1 MYAVLNMG
9 YTPSQWINLTQKE
22 KAFIMASIQIKLD
35 EEKKAVARSKAA
47 ANKSRGRRK

>member
-22 KAFIMASIQIKLD
+22 KAFIIAAISIKVE
-35 EEKKAVARSKAA
+35 EEKKQQSKIK
-47 ANKSRGRRK
+47 NKKK